1 MLFEKLPYY
10 AYIGFLRRFR
20 VFLLIF
26 IVALIGYA
34 SLYIKEGFVYS
45 DRSLWLEGSKEYSKL
60 LSMKHPSHSV
70 TKVTVDISRDGWSLQ
85 AVENL
90 KSLHMQLR
98 SREHVIALN
107 SLFEQT
113 SIFNNALSEEQSMV
127 EIVSLFDAQNSAI
140 LDEVARNAARYAS
153 FIDNN
158 GVNFYIVSETDVSLE
173 GLESSYPF
181 EYSKEEGSTHVKD
194 ILLFSILFVIL
205 AASFSI
211 AFKSLLPTLL
221 GVIFIA
227 ATTISTVAL
236 YQWMSPGEVT
246 HISIVLLAV
255 TVSVMD
261 FVYIY
266 YKWHVLQRSVPHQLL
281 LYRVVSKTFVPIFW
295 TTFVS
300 VVGIGSLIL
309 VDSQMLHSMGLNIA
323 LSSSTGFILA
333 FTLLPVMLSF
343 FKLENSDI
351 ITKEGARYF
360 ADKEAHYQKKWLNLF
375 LILSAVILFYG
386 LFMYF
391 YKPMNVMT
399 DSSNTQ
405 IQLALSEQGMTDE
418 TLLEL
423 QSIQS
428 LLQGEFCDDIASF
441 DSAYTEIRK
450 LALQERPTEKFRL
463 QNIDVDTY
471 AFMFDLYDVTKT
483 VMVND
488 HLTLNVYLKD
498 AAKKAEILDFI
509 RNEDILIQDRSS
521 LLDVAKMDSINTLFI
536 VVFFVLF
543 IIMSIIYHMTRTM
556 EFVAIALLV
565 NAIPLAWFFGAVMLL
580 NIPLSTEML
589 VSMIITVALSSD
601 ATMHFIFYYYNNRL
615 KPRSSAKILETSFL
629 YIGTPLGMGNVML
642 ILTFIALIFVPDRTI
657 SNIGIYS
664 SLLVVLSLGMEL
676 FVLPVLF
683 LYRIKSN
690 RALKGYYHG
699 K

>member
-1 MLFEKLPYY
+1 MLIEKLPYY
-10 AYIGFLRRFR
+10 KYTGFLKRFR
-20 VFLLIF
+20 VVLLIF
-26 IVALIGYA
+26 IMGIIGFS
-34 SLYIKEGFVYS
+34 SLFIKDGFVYS
-45 DRSLWLEGSKEYSKL
+45 DKSLWLNGSKEYSKL
-60 LSMKHPSHSV
+60 LALQHPSH
-70 TKVTVDISRDGWSLQ
+70 TVNKLIIDISEDGWSL
-85 AVENL
+85 ASIEKL
-90 KSLHMQLR
+90 KALQLQLKT
-98 SREHVIALN
+98 REDVISLN

-113 SIFNNALSEEQSMV
+113 SIFNNALNDEQSMV
-127 EIVSLFDAQNSAI
+127 EIVSLFDVDSDVI
-140 LDEVARNAARYAS
+140 LDEVTNNSARYVS
-153 FIDNN
+153 FIDNEN
-158 GVNFYIVSETDVSLE
+158 AIFYIVSDAEISLDD
-173 GLESSYPF
+173 LDCSYPY
-181 EYSKEEGSTHVKD
+181 EHSKEQGSSHVKD

-205 AASFSI
+205 AGSFTI
-211 AFKSLLPTLL
+211 AFKSILPTIL
-221 GVIFIA
+221 GVVFIA
-227 ATTISTVAL
+227 ATTVLTVAL
-236 YQWMSPGEVT
+236 YQWISPAEVT

-266 YKWHVLQRSVPHQLL
+266 YKWHVLQRHVPQEVV
-281 LYRVVSKTFVPIFW
+281 LYRVITKTYVPIFW

-323 LSSSTGFILA
+323 LSSFTGFLLA

-343 FKLENSDI
+343 FKLKSSEI
-351 ITKEGARYF
+351 ITKDGAKYF
-360 ADKEAHYQKKWLNLF
+360 ADKEAHYQKKWLKLF
-375 LILSAVILFYG
+375 LILSGIILVYS

-405 IQLALSEQGMTDE
+405 IQLALSEKGMTDE

-450 LALQERPTEKFRL
+450 LALQEYPAEKFRL
-463 QNIDVDTY
+463 QNIDVDAY
-471 AFMFDLYDVTKT
+471 AFMFDLYDVSKT

-498 AAKKAEILDFI
+498 AAKKAEILNFI

-521 LLDVAKMDSINTLFI
+521 LLDVAKMDSINTLFV

-543 IIMSIIYHMTRTM
+543 VIMSIIYHMTKTM

-565 NAIPLAWFFGAVMLL
+565 NAIPLTWFFAAVMLL
-580 NIPLSTEML
+580 DIPLSTEML

-615 KPRSSAKILETSFL
+615 KPRSSAKILENSFL

-683 LYRIKSN
+683 LHRIKSN